1 MPPGCGSR
9 LAPRPFHSTILSGSV
24 KNSNTVSGRAAI
36 LTSRSTTVA
45 TSGWSTA
52 TSPPSLLVLRGD
64 LQALEPV
71 APERFQERPQV
82 FEAFASDAVETLG
95 ALAPL
100 AHEPRT
106 LQDREVFGHR
116 RPRDRELGGDLPC
129 RALSVGHEL
138 EDAAAVRLRDCAKGV
153 FHARIV
159 SKYLRKTQLTY
170 CAAAS
175 IGPDTRKEET
185 WPSSATRRASF
196 SKTPTSS
203 SWR

>member
-1 MPPGCGSR
+1 MPPGWGSR
-9 LAPRPFHSTILSGSV
+9 SASRPFHRTIFSGSV

-64 LQALEPV
+64 FQALQPV
-71 APERFQERPQV
+71 APERFQGRPQI

-95 ALAPL
+95 AFAPL

-106 LQDREVFGHR
+106 FQNGQALGHR
-116 RPRDRELGGDLPC
+116 RPRDRALGGDIAR

-138 EDAAAVRLRDCAKGV
+138 EDAAAVRRRYCSKGAL
-153 FHARIV
+153 HSSYCKRM
-159 SKYLRKTQLTY
+159 LT
-170 CAAAS
+170 
-175 IGPDTRKEET
+175 
-185 WPSSATRRASF
+185 
-196 SKTPTSS
+196 
-203 SWR
+203 